1 MIRRFLLPFL
11 AIALSA
17 CVTTADSGSSGASG
31 SDKAKGPRNIVG
43 TWEVSRADSIITC
56 RLVVEAG
63 NNRDSGKARPGG
75 CINFER
81 LNFANRWEWKN
92 GRFEFYA
99 FVNELVMVAKR
110 VDRDEFRGYLQ
121 PKDIKVTIIR
131 K

>member
-31 SDKAKGPRNIVG
+31 SDKAKGPRNVVG

-56 RLVVEAG
+56 RPVVEAG

-75 CINFER
+75 CINLER
-81 LNFANRWEWKN
+81 LNFANLWEWKN

-99 FVNELVMVAKR
+99 FVKR
-110 VDRDEFRGYLQ
+110 VDRAEFRGYLQ
-121 PKDIKVTIIR
+121 PKDIKATMIG